1 MRILQV
7 TPSFYPAH
15 IYGGP
20 TRSIYE
26 LCRSLA
32 GLGNEVRVLTTD
44 ADGLDK
50 VLDVEKDRDVFFEGF
65 GVRYCRRHFRHSVS
79 PTLVRLLRSYTS
91 WADVVHLHYVYSFP
105 TFPTLFQCRLFS
117 KPVIWSPHGALQRWQ
132 GSSRRGLKAVWD
144 SLCYYGSDLS
154 KLTVQ
159 LCSEQEQVDTS
170 ARFPKLRTCVIPNG
184 VDVPSDLHP
193 TEQTGDLRL
202 LFIGRLDPIKGI
214 ESLLRAC
221 SKLAADADLR
231 WRLTIAGGGS
241 SAYVAAIRQQI
252 RSLALQ
258 ERVSMVGAVLEE
270 AKKKLFE
277 DSDVVIVPS
286 HSESFGLVV
295 AEALAHAVP
304 VIASKGTPWSGLE
317 QEGCGLW
324 VENDPQTLAN
334 AIRKISTMPL
344 RDMGLRGRDWMQ
356 RDFTW
361 NMIGERTLDL
371 YRESVSV

>member
-1 MRILQV
+1 
-7 TPSFYPAH
+7 
-15 IYGGP
+15 
-20 TRSIYE
+20 
-26 LCRSLA
+26 
-32 GLGNEVRVLTTD
+32 
-44 ADGLDK
+44 
-50 VLDVEKDRDVFFEGF
+50 
-65 GVRYCRRHFRHSVS
+65 
-79 PTLVRLLRSYTS
+79 
-91 WADVVHLHYVYSFP
+91 
-105 TFPTLFQCRLFS
+105 
-117 KPVIWSPHGALQRWQ
+117 LQRWQ